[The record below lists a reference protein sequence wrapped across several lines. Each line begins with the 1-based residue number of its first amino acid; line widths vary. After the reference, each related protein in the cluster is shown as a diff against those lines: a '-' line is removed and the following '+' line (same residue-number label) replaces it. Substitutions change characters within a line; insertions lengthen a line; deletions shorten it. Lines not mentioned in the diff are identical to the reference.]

1 MSSKGCI
8 TTIAVVG
15 LSLLLATLTES
26 APMPRY
32 YNYYDAMQEIPR
44 DELMAFIARL
54 GETVLKTQY
63 DLGKNAPNMDLNHIK
78 DQSREYASAPGLPYN
93 NEDFLQLA
101 SNKQDHFGGSKRT
114 VDFGLARGYSGIQEL
129 KHRMGMAAAN
139 YAGGPGRR
147 RRSETE
153 A

>member
-1 MSSKGCI
+1 MSTKGCC
-8 TTIAVVG
+8 TTTVIVG
-15 LSLLLATLTES
+15 ICLLMVTLTES

-32 YNYYDAMQEIPR
+32 YNYYDAAQEIPR

-63 DLGKNAPNMDLNHIK
+63 DLGKYRPPADNNLSK
-78 DQSREYASAPGLPYN
+78 DRSLEYSSVPYN
-93 NEDFLQLA
+93 GGDLSQFG
-101 SNKQDHFGGSKRT
+101 SNDKEDHFGGSKRT

-129 KHRMGMAAAN
+129 KHRLGMAAAN

-147 RRSETE
+147 RRSESE